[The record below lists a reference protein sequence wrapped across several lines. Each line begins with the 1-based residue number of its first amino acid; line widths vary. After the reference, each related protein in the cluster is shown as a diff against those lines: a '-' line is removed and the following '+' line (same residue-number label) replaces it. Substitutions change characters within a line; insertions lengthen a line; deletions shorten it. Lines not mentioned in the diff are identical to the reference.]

1 VTNAADSALAEAAEL
16 SVDVRAGVER
26 AVAATKSYTAQ
37 LLSLYLLVD
46 AVAGGDAA
54 GARELPDRVAEALA
68 PEARA
73 ATETAAQRYRFV
85 ERLVVTGRGYA
96 YPTAREAALKLME
109 TSYLSAHAFS
119 AADLLHGPLAMI
131 DEDRP
136 VIAVAADG
144 VGATALEPVLDRLH
158 TRGADVLLVADRRVL
173 ERWAGA
179 RSTVELALPDVP
191 EEVAPIV
198 QIVPLQLMALAMS
211 VARGYDPDAPRG
223 LAKLTL
229 TR

>member
-1 VTNAADSALAEAAEL
+1 
-16 SVDVRAGVER
+16 
-26 AVAATKSYTAQ
+26 
-37 LLSLYLLVD
+37 
-46 AVAGGDAA
+46 VAGGDGAQA
-54 GARELPDRVAEALA
+54 GELPRRVAETLTDS
-68 PEARA
+68 ARVA
-73 ATETAAQRYRFV
+73 VESAAQRYRFV

-131 DEDRP
+131 DADRP

-158 TRGADVLLVADRRVL
+158 ARDADVLLVASRSVVDRW
-173 ERWAGA
+173 EGG
-179 RSTVELALPDVP
+179 RSTLDLVLPDVP
-191 EEVAPIV
+191 EELAPVV
-198 QIVPLQLMALAMS
+198 QIVPLQLLALAMS